1 MLNRLVYV
9 SNASAFFREEELLEI
24 LKVSRR
30 NNERDGLTGLMVFHE
45 GRFFQI
51 IEGEMD
57 AVMRCFNR
65 IMRDGRHDDLVMIET
80 GQVEER
86 SFGQWRMAYQDAQS
100 MPKDMRHAVFSI
112 YDMVPPDSDERGD
125 VASVRTRV
133 RDFLASFDTL
143 KMSG

>member
-1 MLNRLVYV
+1 
-9 SNASAFFREEELLEI
+9 
-24 LKVSRR
+24 
-30 NNERDGLTGLMVFHE
+30 
-45 GRFFQI
+45 
-51 IEGEMD
+51 
-57 AVMRCFNR
+57 
-65 IMRDGRHDDLVMIET
+65 
-80 GQVEER
+80 
-86 SFGQWRMAYQDAQS
+86 MAYQDAQS

>member
-1 MLNRLVYV
+1 
-9 SNASAFFREEELLEI
+9 
-24 LKVSRR
+24 
-30 NNERDGLTGLMVFHE
+30 
-45 GRFFQI
+45 
-51 IEGEMD
+51 MD

-100 MPKDMRHAVFSI
+100 MPKDMRDAVFSI
-112 YDMVPPDSDERGD
+112 YDMVPLDSDERGD

>member
-1 MLNRLVYV
+1 
-9 SNASAFFREEELLEI
+9 
-24 LKVSRR
+24 
-30 NNERDGLTGLMVFHE
+30 
-45 GRFFQI
+45 
-51 IEGEMD
+51 MD
-57 AVMRCFNR
+57 AVMRCFNS